1 MKTLPIQKEIIGK
14 FNNLSKAAKTP
25 FDKKNGIAYIWGL
38 NYNMSNKTGHIS
50 ELGNIRLETKKKP
63 QTGNLFKDAAIG
75 LYNSI
80 ARFFDAEIQVVD
92 GKIRQ
97 IKKPLFSSWTKT
109 LENIN
114 NFLKSTHENIDNNES
129 VEKKQLGVLCFS
141 KEAIQRIQ
149 EINAKLARKK
159 GL

>member
-63 QTGNLFKDAAIG
+63 QTGRFFKDIAID

-80 ARFFDAEIQVVD
+80 AKHFDAEIQITN
-92 GKIRQ
+92 GKIKN
-97 IKKPLFSSWTKT
+97 IKKPLFTNWTNT
-109 LENIN
+109 LGKIDNM
-114 NFLKSTHENIDNNES
+114 LKSTQENLHNADV
-129 VEKKQLGVLCFS
+129 VEKKQISMLCFS
-141 KEAIQRIQ
+141 KEASQRIQ

>member
-1 MKTLPIQKEIIGK
+1 MKALAIQKEIISRHA
-14 FNNLSKAAKTP
+14 NLSKISKIP
-25 FDKKNGIAYIWGL
+25 FDKKNSTAYIWAL
-38 NYNMSNKTGHIS
+38 NNNMGNKTGFIS
-50 ELGNIRLETKKKP
+50 EFGFISIKAKKKA

-114 NFLKSTHENIDNNES
+114 NFLKSTHENIDNNEI